1 MNPRHTATLE
11 PAPTPERGGDRGARV
26 LVAVVAAILLAVALW
41 PSLRSHTAP
50 VAADPGWDQLA
61 PPPEMRMPAW
71 RWLVVSGVAGD
82 AHLRI
87 APTHD
92 DPARVEALTA
102 WRTQRPVPG
111 YPADA
116 IVVAV
121 ANQGDAA
128 AAEARTAAVAILLLR
143 HIPTL
148 SVARLGT
155 DRLGAPAGFDQ
166 ERLRFLVR
174 ERSTR

>member
-11 PAPTPERGGDRGARV
+11 PAPTPARSGDRSARI
-26 LVAVVAAILLAVALW
+26 LVAVVAAALLGMALW
-41 PSLRSHTAP
+41 PSLRALTAP

-71 RWLVVSGVAGD
+71 RWLVVSAVAHE

-92 DPARVEALTA
+92 DPARVEVLTP
-102 WRTQRPVPG
+102 WRTQRSIPG

-116 IVVAV
+116 IIVAIPGEV
-121 ANQGDAA
+121 DAA
-128 AAEARTAAVAILLLR
+128 TESRTAAVAAELLR
-143 HIPTL
+143 RIPTL
-148 SVARLGT
+148 SVARLGA
-155 DRLGAPAGFDQ
+155 DRLGAPVGLDQ

-174 ERSTR
+174 ERSAR